1 MSLSLWAW
9 IILASVV
16 AYATKLAGY
25 LVPPRWLESDHMTRV
40 AGTLTIGLLASLTAM
55 NAFSAGQSLTFDA
68 RIASLVAAG
77 IALKLRVPFL
87 GVVIIGASAAALLR
101 WLASL

>member
-1 MSLSLWAW
+1 MSLSLWGW
-9 IILASVV
+9 ILLASGV
-16 AYATKLAGY
+16 AYATKMAGY
-25 LVPPRWLESDHMTRV
+25 LVPPRLLENEHMTRV

-68 RIASLVAAG
+68 RIGALIAAG

-87 GVVIIGASAAALLR
+87 GVVLVGACTAALLR
-101 WLASL
+101 FLGAG